1 MKFANVAEVEE
12 ARLLFAQRRSFTR
25 RGVDVKESYLDV
37 VPTAALLRGEGF
49 GESNP
54 AKLTENFE
62 KKVASRSERGR

>member
-49 GESNP
+49 GESNL
-54 AKLTENFE
+54 AKLT
-62 KKVASRSERGR
+62 